1 MLVAD
6 EPTGQLD
13 HGTVDSVLAAFTALA
28 LAIPVIMGIAIWA
41 LPKQER

>member
-1 MLVAD
+1 MISKT
-6 EPTGQLD
+6 TGVFSKALTLGD
-13 HGTVDSVLAAFTALA
+13 LTAAFTALA